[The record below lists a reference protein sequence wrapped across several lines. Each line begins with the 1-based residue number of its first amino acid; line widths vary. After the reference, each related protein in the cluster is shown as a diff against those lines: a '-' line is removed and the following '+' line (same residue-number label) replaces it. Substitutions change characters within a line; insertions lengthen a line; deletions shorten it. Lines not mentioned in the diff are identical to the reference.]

1 MNTAN
6 EPKRTVRSLR
16 ELSRTAEPARDL
28 WPGIAA
34 QLPRRRSWAVPV
46 AAAASVVLVI
56 AAAISLQVMRTS
68 NVPAAVAG
76 QGALIRA
83 ALMTDPEYQQR
94 RRELLQALPA
104 KLAALP
110 PESQQ
115 RVSES
120 LAAIQAAM
128 RDIETELGRESGN
141 VVLQQLLI
149 STSQEEMRVL
159 TVISEA
165 SALPQEI

>member
-1 MNTAN
+1 MNAAN
-6 EPKRTVRSLR
+6 GPTRTVRSLR

-34 QLPRRRSWAVPV
+34 QLPRRRSWALPV

-56 AAAISLQVMRTS
+56 AAVISLQVMRS
-68 NVPAAVAG
+68 ADAPAAISQ

-83 ALMTDPEYQQR
+83 ALMTDPDYQQR
-94 RRELLQALPA
+94 RDALLQALPA

-115 RVSES
+115 RVKDS

-128 RDIETELGRESGN
+128 RDIETELGHESGN

-159 TVISEA
+159 TVINEA
-165 SALPQEI
+165 GSVPQEI